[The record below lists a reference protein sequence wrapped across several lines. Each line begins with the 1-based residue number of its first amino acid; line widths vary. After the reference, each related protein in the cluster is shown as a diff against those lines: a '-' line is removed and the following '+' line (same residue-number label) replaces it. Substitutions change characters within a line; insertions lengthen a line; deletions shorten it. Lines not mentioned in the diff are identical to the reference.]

1 MLCYARFLKKCLN
14 HKRKVFGWK
23 YQNMLVTVE
32 AINGQLS
39 IMQMRLEELYIQK
52 NYKLSTKNKLK
63 IFV

>member
-1 MLCYARFLKKCLN
+1 
-14 HKRKVFGWK
+14 
-23 YQNMLVTVE
+23 MLVTVE

-52 NYKLSTKNKLK
+52 NYKLNIRNKLK